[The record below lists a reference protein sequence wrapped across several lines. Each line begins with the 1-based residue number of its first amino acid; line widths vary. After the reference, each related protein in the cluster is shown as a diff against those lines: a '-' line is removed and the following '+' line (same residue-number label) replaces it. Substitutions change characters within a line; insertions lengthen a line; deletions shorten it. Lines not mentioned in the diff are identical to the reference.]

1 MEFDEIIY
9 QNEEQF
15 DEPNNNWIYDFV
27 FSFLE
32 ENHLC
37 TKEQFLQNYPLEELN
52 PYTLFDLLRNYL
64 EDYHKELLNPF
75 YEAYV
80 KKNGNLNF
88 LITCDLRILGKT
100 TIGKLNR
107 SILERLSNRPY
118 FGKISYEEKKIH
130 VTLSSGKEYSFYS
143 IYDYFAKNSKMF
155 EYIMDYRNELF
166 AQCHTDAWDTAH
178 LLNDTTLLTELIP
191 NCFVGTY
198 YHSIVEDNNGMYVDL
213 ANEIVYDEEVR
224 YDLFQAEIVSET
236 KKEELHQKLEEAKE
250 YFGESPYA
258 EALLI
263 ATHQQAIN
271 RRIG

>member
-15 DEPNNNWIYDFV
+15 DKPNNNCLFDFV

-32 ENHLC
+32 KHHLG
-37 TKEQFLQNYPLEELN
+37 TKEKFLQEHPLEELD
-52 PYTLFDLLRNYL
+52 PYTLFDALRYYL
-64 EDYHKELLNPF
+64 GDYREELLNSF
-75 YEAYV
+75 YDTFI
-80 KKNGNLNF
+80 KNNGNLNF
-88 LITCDLRILGKT
+88 LITCDLRALGKT
-100 TIGKLNR
+100 TFDKLNR
-107 SILERLSNRPY
+107 SVVEQFSAHPY
-118 FGKISYEEKKIH
+118 ITKITYEDKKIH
-130 VTLSSGKEYSFYS
+130 ITLTSGKEYSFYS
-143 IYDYFAKNSKMF
+143 IYDYFAKNPKMF
-155 EYIMDYRNELF
+155 EYILKNRNHLF

-198 YHSIVEDNNGMYVDL
+198 YHSIVEDKNGMYIDL

-250 YFGESPYA
+250 YFGETPYA

-263 ATHQQAIN
+263 ATHQQSIN